1 MSRADP
7 WAHLLAIP
15 PLPIPGGGG
24 HCCNNACASLELE
37 DRTLGQAAAGE
48 LPPVAAARTI
58 AQIEAKAE
66 HIERKSDD
74 VEALERHTFE
84 PYQASTSG
92 VKRGPKLDTTPRG
105 HGIDATSRRSFP
117 GEKDITLRGQDDI
130 EAAARDQ
137 HSDLCACCIN
147 HGYMYCCEYRL

>member
-1 MSRADP
+1 MEARD
-7 WAHLLAIP
+7 
-15 PLPIPGGGG
+15 
-24 HCCNNACASLELE
+24 
-37 DRTLGQAAAGE
+37 LGQAKAAE
-48 LPPVAAARTI
+48 LGPVAAARTI

-66 HIERKSDD
+66 HVERKGDD
-74 VEALERHTFE
+74 VEALERHTLK

-92 VKRGPKLDTTPRG
+92 VKRGPVPGTTPRG

-117 GEKDITLRGQDDI
+117 GEKDITLRGQGDI